1 MGHLRRHTQC
11 EDVIK
16 ECRGIGFFFGFF
28 KNKGFI
34 SYTKKSI
41 ITFER
46 TKSQNIVF
54 ISA

>member
-16 ECRGIGFFFGFF
+16 EYRDIVCLFF

-46 TKSQNIVF
+46 TKSQKIVF